1 MKALL
6 GVLLA
11 MALIAVIFFLLS
23 RLNMFL
29 SSLDAYKNVSKKL
42 VQLDSTQP
50 EIGTWDNSNVS
61 NVGKKYLFLEKGS
74 RYRVI
79 KSFSDY
85 DSSIHK
91 VGEEW
96 TFLGYDMVPYHDGLS
111 LYVSSDMKDESQ
123 IQMWPGSEKQR
134 SVINN
139 FHEYVELVE

>member
-1 MKALL
+1 MKAFL

-11 MALIAVIFFLLS
+11 IALIAVILFLLS
-23 RLNMFL
+23 QINKFL
-29 SSLDAYKNVSKKL
+29 GSIDIYKNFSKKL
-42 VQLDSTQP
+42 VHLNNTGP
-50 EIGTWDNSNVS
+50 EIGVWDNSSVS

-79 KSFSDY
+79 KTFSDY
-85 DSSIHK
+85 DLSVHS

-96 TFLGYDMVPYHDGLS
+96 TFLGYSFAPYHDGLS
-111 LYVSSDMKDESQ
+111 LYISSDAKDEAQ